1 MAFSEAHYVPQRHK
15 EWNIFQ
21 IGTKWEKRKSLNEE
35 AGTLQG
41 VLVQSAVDKKFRKV
55 NARGGEQ

>member
-1 MAFSEAHYVPQRHK
+1 MAFSEAHRDIR
-15 EWNIFQ
+15 N
-21 IGTKWEKRKSLNEE
+21 GTFFKLGQNGKKRKSLNEE